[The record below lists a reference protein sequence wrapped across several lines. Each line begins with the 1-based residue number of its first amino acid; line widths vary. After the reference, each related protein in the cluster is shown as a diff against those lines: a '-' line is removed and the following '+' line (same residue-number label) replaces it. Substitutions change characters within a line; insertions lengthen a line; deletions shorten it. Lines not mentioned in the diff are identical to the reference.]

1 MSIPVFLSLPLAAI
15 LIVLIFLFINYRI
28 NIPEKEYYII
38 KFKQFKALYI
48 IHPEAWYE
56 TDYLGYIYYTGI
68 IDRGYYREEKEYRI
82 YFNFIDYYRYKIFM
96 FIERYWA
103 KRELPKDLVESFQN
117 DIETYKAKSKKDL
130 EERKE
135 KLLKEVEEARRR
147 LI

>member
-1 MSIPVFLSLPLAAI
+1 MIVIIILLISVFI
-15 LIVLIFLFINYRI
+15 VGFIYLIIDYFSNK
-28 NIPEKEYYII
+28 PEGKYYII

-48 IHPEAWYE
+48 IRPEAWYE
-56 TDYLGYIYYTGI
+56 TEYLRNIYYI
-68 IDRGYYREEKEYRI
+68 SIKDNGYYREENKYRI

-117 DIETYKAKSKKDL
+117 DIETYKAKSRKDL

-135 KLLKEVEEARRR
+135 KLLKEVEEARKR
-147 LI
+147 LV